1 MCYPKSYT
9 DVALETPVHTE
20 TYENE
25 VINVFKSPKVLKK
38 NNFKIM
44 SLQHGMLLIFC
55 QWFFSWQVT
64 EYVQDYFNCSSE
76 TIDYAPLENNGG
88 AGSAS

>member
-44 SLQHGMLLIFC
+44 SLQHGMLSILC
-55 QWFFSWQVT
+55 Q
-64 EYVQDYFNCSSE
+64 
-76 TIDYAPLENNGG
+76 
-88 AGSAS
+88 